1 MCADRRINEE
11 NQLILRRALYCGAGL
26 VIAMMLIWMLGLLP
40 LYRLSQIRIYNFW
53 GLEIERMI
61 ESSLVSAGLCA
72 GTVLALRKPRLIPLA
87 IVASLTIGLVAHEA
101 AVRFASALHPDE
113 HVIGL
118 GEVGKLLD
126 QFLGSQDYD
135 LVNSFLVILLAI
147 LFCSMLSK
155 SIRGFAGGFS
165 TGMLIYLIQF
175 ILLFLV
181 APPLTNRFIVLVTS
195 IPMSFILGAI
205 LGGSV
210 AFGEYLAVRP
220 PPQSRKAESLPT
232 VIKS

>member
-11 NQLILRRALYCGAGL
+11 QQMILRRALYCGAGL

-53 GLEIERMI
+53 GLEVERMI
-61 ESSLVSAGLCA
+61 ESSLVSAGLCL
-72 GTVLALRKPRLIPLA
+72 GTVLALRKPRLISLA

-101 AVRFASALHPDE
+101 AGRFAAALHPDE
-113 HVIGL
+113 HAIGL
-118 GEVGKLLD
+118 GEAGKLLD
-126 QFLGSQDYD
+126 RFLGSQDYD

-155 SIRGFAGGFS
+155 NIRGVAGGFGAGIV
-165 TGMLIYLIQF
+165 TCLIEF
-175 ILLFLV
+175 IFLFFV
-181 APPLTNRFIVLVTS
+181 APSLSNRFIALVLS
-195 IPMSFILGAI
+195 IPVSFILGAI

-210 AFGEYLAVRP
+210 AFGEYLAVRHP
-220 PPQSRKAESLPT
+220 SQSREAESLST
-232 VIKS
+232 